1 LRIPART
8 IFASLLLTLIG
19 VGHAHAQGQ
28 SCDLDDSRQLYF
40 VGGGAV
46 VYVGGPIWKCSD
58 GTTITADSAV
68 YVASTRRV
76 DFIRNVRFN
85 EAERTLTSDYAQYIG
100 SERRLMAQQNVVL
113 TNKEDGTTVRGL
125 ALDYLQESPNNP
137 QSRIDVHGG
146 RPRATMYRK
155 NDSTAVIDT
164 TVIDADRM
172 QIVGENVFKGW
183 GSVEVTRG
191 SMKTRSAYAE
201 FDQEGSYMRL
211 YGAARVESDSMTL
224 TGDSIDAEMA
234 NGDEFKAV
242 HARRNARLESKNSNV
257 AAPRVSVT
265 FDKGEVVQLVAVGG
279 KRAFESAPQA
289 VSSSADFTLTADS
302 IDAKTPMQRVEQI
315 IAVGNALGEKAPDS
329 LDAKLPA
336 MIQKDWVRG
345 DTVQAF
351 FTRDTTS
358 VANAD
363 TAQVLERILAK
374 GAPAASTYR
383 LRENANDSTEISV
396 NYLTAKLIDV
406 VFKAGEVD
414 HVHAQG
420 DLRGIYLQPP
430 SRATANATPGTQ

>member
-1 LRIPART
+1 VVV
-8 IFASLLLTLIG
+8 LTLLG
-19 VGHAHAQGQ
+19 AGSAHAQGQ
-28 SCDLDDSRQLYF
+28 SCDLNSSRQLYY

-46 VYVGGPIWKCSD
+46 VYVGGPVWQCSD

-85 EAERTLTSDYAQYIG
+85 EAARTLTSDYAQYIG

-113 TNKEDGTTVRGL
+113 VDKQDGTTVRSL
-125 ALDYLQESPNNP
+125 ALDYLQEGPNNP
-137 QSRIDVHGG
+137 QSRIDVQGG

-164 TVIDADRM
+164 TIIDADRM

-183 GSVEVTRG
+183 GSVDVTRG
-191 SMKTRSAYAE
+191 TIKSRSAYAE
-201 FDQEGSYMRL
+201 FDQAGSYMRL

-224 TGDSIDAEMA
+224 VGDSIDAELVG
-234 NGDEFKAV
+234 GDEFKAV

-257 AAPRVSVT
+257 SAPRVSVT
-265 FDKGEVVQLVAVGG
+265 FDQGEVARLVAVGG
-279 KRAFESAPQA
+279 KRVSENAPQA
-289 VSSSADFTLTADS
+289 ISSSADFTLVADS
-302 IDAKTPMQRVEQI
+302 IDAKTPMQRVDQI

-329 LDAKLPA
+329 IDAKLPA
-336 MIQKDWVRG
+336 LISKDWVSG

-358 VANAD
+358 VAKAD

-383 LRENANDSTEISV
+383 LRENVNDSTEISV
-396 NYLTAKLIDV
+396 NYVTAKMIDV

-414 HVHAQG
+414 HVRAEG
-420 DLRGIYLQPP
+420 NIRGIYLQPP
-430 SRATANATPGTQ
+430 SRPTANASPGTP